1 MSLLAALVG
10 LLILALGA
18 LGVVSPARLLAL
30 VARSQSQ
37 RGLYFIAAIRVVI
50 GVALVLAAAGSRAPA
65 FLRILGV
72 ISVLAGLATP
82 FFGVHRF
89 QAILS
94 WWSLRPAVVL
104 RLWCLVVVLLGG
116 AIVWAVA
123 P

>member
-1 MSLLAALVG
+1 MSLVAGVSG
-10 LLILALGA
+10 VLIIAVGA
-18 LGVVSPARLLAL
+18 LGVVSPPRLLAL

-37 RGLYFIAAIRVVI
+37 RGLYVLAAIRVII
-50 GVALVLAAAGSRAPA
+50 GAALFLAAAGSRAPA
-65 FLRILGV
+65 LLHILGV
-72 ISVLAGLATP
+72 ISVVAGVATP

-89 QAILS
+89 QAVLG

-104 RLWCLVVVLLGG
+104 RLWCLIVVLLGA